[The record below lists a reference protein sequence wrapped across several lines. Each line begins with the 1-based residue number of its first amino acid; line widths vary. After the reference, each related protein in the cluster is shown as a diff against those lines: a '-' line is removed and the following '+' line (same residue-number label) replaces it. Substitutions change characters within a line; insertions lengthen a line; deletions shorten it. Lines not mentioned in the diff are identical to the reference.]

1 MRGGCNFVMQSG
13 PKGIKLLLN
22 KVARTSQPI
31 LEVARRAIIWRA
43 FFFAVRCRGKSCWL
57 SPAHW
62 LPSGFKLPLQRHST
76 AVATLV
82 AVGFA
87 QARRTCLFR
96 HLHHFQRFRDLRL
109 LHLRVRWEWMRV
121 SNFSR
126 ARSMF
131 LFFAAVFSLAHRVSP
146 LEWASDAIPFGGRT
160 GIFAGGGDSTATLW
174 PSRGMALK
182 IMSLCNRTLF
192 LCTCMARENVSKC
205 GYI

>member
-31 LEVARRAIIWRA
+31 LEVARRAIIWRS
-43 FFFAVRCRGKSCWL
+43 FFFVVRCRGKFCWL
-57 SPAHW
+57 SPAQW

-82 AVGFA
+82 AAGFA
-87 QARRTCLFR
+87 LARRTCLFR
-96 HLHHFQRFRDLRL
+96 HLHFPRFRGLRL
-109 LHLRVRWEWMRV
+109 LQLRVNWEWTRV
-121 SNFSR
+121 SIFRR
-126 ARSMF
+126 ARSVV
-131 LFFAAVFSLAHRVSP
+131 LFFAAVFSLAHLVSG
-146 LEWASDAIPFGGRT
+146 LEWASDATPFGGRT
-160 GIFAGGGDSTATLW
+160 GIFAGGGDSTATLC

-182 IMSLCNRTLF
+182 IMSLCNRTWF
-192 LCTCMARENVSKC
+192 LCTCMAPENASKC